1 MNREKRLIYSSEYMD
16 FYRKSNRRTQ
26 EKLLYA
32 TSILETFTPVPSKF
46 VKKLVGTD
54 FYEMRI
60 SVDTEIR
67 VILFS
72 IDNDNINEAKSVV
85 FLNGFIKKST
95 KDYEKAIAEGLKI
108 LRRLL

>member
-1 MNREKRLIYSSEYMD
+1 MKRELIYSSEYMD

-32 TSILETFTPVPSKF
+32 TSILKTVTPVPSKF

-95 KDYEKAIAEGLKI
+95 KDYEKAIDEGLKI

>member
-1 MNREKRLIYSSEYMD
+1 M
-16 FYRKSNRRTQ
+16 
-26 EKLLYA
+26 
-32 TSILETFTPVPSKF
+32 
-46 VKKLVGTD
+46 
-54 FYEMRI
+54 
-60 SVDTEIR
+60 
-67 VILFS
+67 FS

>member
-1 MNREKRLIYSSEYMD
+1 MKRELIYSSEYMD

-32 TSILETFTPVPSKF
+32 TSILETVKPVPSKF

>member
-1 MNREKRLIYSSEYMD
+1 MKRELIYSSEYMD

-32 TSILETFTPVPSKF
+32 TLILETVTPVPSKF

>member
-1 MNREKRLIYSSEYMD
+1 MD

-32 TSILETFTPVPSKF
+32 TSILETVTPVPYKF

>member
-1 MNREKRLIYSSEYMD
+1 MKRELIYSSEYMD

-32 TSILETFTPVPSKF
+32 TSILKTVTPVPSKF

-95 KDYEKAIAEGLKI
+95 KDYEQAIAEGLKI